1 MTIKKA
7 SIMYIEEVPNWI
19 DPKTKLTGDKFKKVF
34 IFSVILCP
42 VPTKS
47 ARAVSLPESI
57 KIPIKNYKVVSSA
70 SEMEKFLNDFNLM
83 TFPPTGDFEE
93 RAIFVRAHDNNVLGF
108 IDHIRNS
115 IAHGRF
121 NIIHTGKNDILIMED
136 RNKYQECSAR
146 IVVSLNTLSN
156 WINEMGFLK

>member
-1 MTIKKA
+1 
-7 SIMYIEEVPNWI
+7 MYIEEIPNWI
-19 DPKTKLTGDKFKKVF
+19 DPNTKLTGDKFRKLF

-42 VPTKS
+42 VPAKS

-57 KIPIKNYKVVSSA
+57 EIPIENCKVVSAA
-70 SEMEKFLNDFNLM
+70 SDMEEFLNMYNLL

-93 RAIFVRAHDNNVLGF
+93 RAVFTRSQDNYVLSF

-121 NIIHTGKNDILIMED
+121 NIIKTGKNEILIMED
-136 RNKYQECSAR
+136 RNRNKECSAR

-156 WINEMGFLK
+156 WINEMGFLN